1 MNRIGAEKVI
11 YVHWPPFGT
20 DPVRDPLTLCAC
32 GFPDDMLARYA
43 ASRLWERSRNVTR
56 AIEAGVPFYAGRSLP
71 ETPGGGAEDWSD
83 EMAQSAAEF
92 DAILE
97 THVPVSFAA
106 FGPHG
111 RTGYYAYWLPK
122 HAPRLSQDEMTVLQ
136 SVGQMSHVRYCSLR
150 ETDGHT
156 ERYELT
162 PREKRVLSL
171 NAAGYSN
178 KRAARRMRL
187 PETTV
192 RAVMRS
198 AGRKMRVP
206 KEDSR
211 QTVLKAVALGEV
223 SRVDAERSAVVIRSD
238 NGRSIINLKDECVGA
253 APAAPTPRSSV
264 LGAILACGGAFLA
277 SEFTNLHFLAS

>member
-1 MNRIGAEKVI
+1 MTFHVPLSEWFDLGMACSREADSESLFHQLILAMKRIGAEKVM
-11 YVHWPPFGT
+11 YVHFPPFGT

-32 GFPDDMLARYA
+32 GFPDDVLARYA

-56 AIEAGVPFYAGRSLP
+56 AIETGVPFYAGRSLRDRLEGEDDDWP
-71 ETPGGGAEDWSD
+71 AEIARAAED
-83 EMAQSAAEF
+83 F

-97 THVPVSFAA
+97 THLPISFAA

-122 HAPRLSQDEMTVLQ
+122 NAPRLSRNELTILQ
-136 SVGQMSHVRYCSLR
+136 SVGQMSHVRYCALR
-150 ETDGHT
+150 EADGHT
-156 ERYELT
+156 ENYELT

-171 NAAGYSN
+171 NAAGFSN
-178 KRAARRMRL
+178 KLAARRLKL

-198 AGRKMRVP
+198 VGRRMRVP
-206 KEDSR
+206 KEDAR

-238 NGRSIINLKDECVGA
+238 NGRRIINLK
-253 APAAPTPRSSV
+253 P
-264 LGAILACGGAFLA
+264 
-277 SEFTNLHFLAS
+277 